1 MVELERNLIPILK
14 DSLPCWRR
22 YVEDTICFI
31 KNGSVEHVLST
42 LNNFHSSIKFT
53 YETESG
59 NKLSFLDV
67 QLIRTGNNIEIYAFR
82 NPTNTDIYIHWNS
95 RLHHFSGNTVHS
107 KTLVYRA
114 YIACSDKQQLESQLN
129 CLREVFHN
137 FNSYPHRF
145 MTKVV
150 NEVIIS
156 A

>member
-1 MVELERNLIPILK
+1 MHLETQLTRI
-14 DSLPCWRR
+14 
-22 YVEDTICFI
+22 
-31 KNGSVEHVLST
+31 
-42 LNNFHSSIKFT
+42 FT
-53 YETESG
+53 
-59 NKLSFLDV
+59 F
-67 QLIRTGNNIEIYAFR
+67 TG
-82 NPTNTDIYIHWNS
+82 T

-114 YIACSDKQQLESQLN
+114 YIVCSDKQQLESELN